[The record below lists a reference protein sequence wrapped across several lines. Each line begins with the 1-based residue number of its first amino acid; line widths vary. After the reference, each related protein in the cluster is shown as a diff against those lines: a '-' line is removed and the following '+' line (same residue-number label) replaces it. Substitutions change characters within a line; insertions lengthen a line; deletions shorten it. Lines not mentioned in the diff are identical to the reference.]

1 MGFSNISGH
10 LIRLN
15 CIKLVSLEGPSVTY
29 WWWDACHESCSLRA
43 LGLGFMRFLSTH
55 YFTITFERTVAFKLS
70 HETQQKNNDCQSM
83 TRGCNARSKTSDING
98 RESSSLPIPIYLI
111 SDIFLRLPLKSM
123 AICHCVSKLCASI
136 LRRPDFT
143 ELYLTKSSAR
153 PQFLSRTCNKPWAV
167 FLLFTTTVIWS
178 CPSVRLLKLVVVV
191 LSMVWCVLV
200 LNMC

>member
-1 MGFSNISGH
+1 M
-10 LIRLN
+10 
-15 CIKLVSLEGPSVTY
+15 P
-29 WWWDACHESCSLRA
+29 
-43 LGLGFMRFLSTH
+43 FLSTH

-153 PQFLSRTCNKPWAV
+153 PQF
-167 FLLFTTTVIWS
+167 FLARVINRELFFF
-178 CPSVRLLKLVVVV
+178 CLPQPSYEVV
-191 LSMVWCVLV
+191 LRYVC
-200 LNMC
+200 